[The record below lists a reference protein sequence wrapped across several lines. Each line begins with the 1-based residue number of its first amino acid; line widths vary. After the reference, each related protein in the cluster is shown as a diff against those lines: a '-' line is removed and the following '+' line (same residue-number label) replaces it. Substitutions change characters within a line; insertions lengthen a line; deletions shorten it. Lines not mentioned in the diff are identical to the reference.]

1 MADWSQEPAWLACR
15 RASLLEF
22 LSDVVTLGLPMSL
35 LGRSLRLERAE
46 SGKQSVSIYMWLV
59 FKAAGWGNAPTVR
72 VIHWTSERQ
81 WTFVRIFHPSGASLV
96 RESNQLGYGDRGWP
110 VIGVIRS
117 KPMPHTNCCAPSCPT
132 ALHLFGGWPRESTPN
147 KEMWITGGAFQI
159 VNWYVAS
166 QGQP

>member
-1 MADWSQEPAWLACR
+1 MADWSQETGMVGLPKSKPSWI
-15 RASLLEF
+15 

-59 FKAAGWGNAPTVR
+59 FKPLVGATPNCQ

-96 RESNQLGYGDRGWP
+96 REATSWAM
-110 VIGVIRS
+110 VIGDDQSLVWFDP

>member
-15 RASLLEF
+15 RANLLEF

-35 LGRSLRLERAE
+35 LGRSLSTRTGGKRKAKRQYLHVTCLQSRCLGQRPDCQGHSLDRWTTVDVCQDFSSVRRIIGQRKQPVGLWW
-46 SGKQSVSIYMWLV
+46 SGMTSHWCDSIQ
-59 FKAAGWGNAPTVR
+59 T
-72 VIHWTSERQ
+72 H
-81 WTFVRIFHPSGASLV
+81 
-96 RESNQLGYGDRGWP
+96 
-110 VIGVIRS
+110 
-117 KPMPHTNCCAPSCPT
+117 CCAPSCPT